1 VLVAI
6 SYGLYCSVWGIVLGM
21 DRVVAAGTSPMLY
34 EPDLAELLE
43 FLVVPVPVHLTV
55 ALVCNYVVRRAEHQE
70 QARVASEARLRR
82 ERGERLRRGAKVE
95 A

>member
-1 VLVAI
+1 
-6 SYGLYCSVWGIVLGM
+6 VWGIVLGM
-21 DRVVAAGTSPMLY
+21 AGVVAAGASPMLY
-34 EPDLAELLE
+34 EPNLLE
-43 FLVVPVPVHLTV
+43 FLVVPVHLTV

>member
-1 VLVAI
+1 MLVAI

-43 FLVVPVPVHLTV
+43 FLVVPVPLNLTV
-55 ALVCNYVVRRAEHQE
+55 ALVCNYVSRRPS
-70 QARVASEARLRR
+70 ARS
-82 ERGERLRRGAKVE
+82 RRGCPRRPA
-95 A
+95 APGARGAAAARG